1 LWLRLLACTTMI
13 ERHVRERLRMRFDLT
28 LPRFNL
34 MAEAR
39 GVPVR

>member
-1 LWLRLLACTTMI
+1 LPLDD
-13 ERHVRERLRMRFDLT
+13 HVHERLRMRFDLT